1 MKKEIKTSGAVAKP
15 TKTPEQLEA
24 LRAKAE
30 AKALRKEAFLE
41 NKATGRDYTR
51 VKKTPHHVV
60 LPAGEDSEYR
70 QVPKLRTLNVKTRFA
85 SLTY

>member
-1 MKKEIKTSGAVAKP
+1 MLSNRELKMKKEVKTSGSKYSPSKP

-24 LRAKAE
+24 LRVKAE

-51 VKKTPHHVV
+51 VKKTPHHVES
-60 LPAGEDSEYR
+60 PISE
-70 QVPKLRTLNVKTRFA
+70 
-85 SLTY
+85 SE

>member
-1 MKKEIKTSGAVAKP
+1 MKKEIKTSGAVSKYSPSKKVVNTIKP

-24 LRAKAE
+24 IRVKAE

-51 VKKTPHHVV
+51 VRKTHHHVG
-60 LPAGEDSEYR
+60 LPSAEDSE
-70 QVPKLRTLNVKTRFA
+70 
-85 SLTY
+85 

>member
-1 MKKEIKTSGAVAKP
+1 MKKEIKTSGAVSKYSPSKKEPVMKP

-24 LRAKAE
+24 LRVKAE

-51 VKKTPHHVV
+51 VKKTPHHVES
-60 LPAGEDSEYR
+60 LISE
-70 QVPKLRTLNVKTRFA
+70 
-85 SLTY
+85 SE